1 MQCRV
6 AVVSPTTLLGQAS
19 SSTTAALTNSPMPHH
34 PVSSTVGPGA
44 TTGRQTKITIACMIT
59 QALPLPPHPIVL
71 MLGSGVFACP
81 SSPLANLNKSGLSL
95 CILYYVD
102 GHTGGRV
109 ARACSPRRAAL
120 PAARAPALEG
130 AAGGDNQV
138 ACRASGWCG
147 PAVRTP
153 ALPCAGEGL
162 TRTRSRGEAARRS

>member
-34 PVSSTVGPGA
+34 PESSTVGPGA
-44 TTGRQTKITIACMIT
+44 TTGRQTNITIACMIA
-59 QALPLPPHPIVL
+59 QAFPLPLNPIVVI
-71 MLGSGVFACP
+71 LGSDVFACP
-81 SSPLANLNKSGLSL
+81 SSPLANLNKSGLPL
-95 CILYYVD
+95 HPILRRRA
-102 GHTGGRV
+102 GGRV

-138 ACRASGWCG
+138 ACRAAGWCG

-162 TRTRSRGEAARRS
+162 TRTRPRGEAARRS